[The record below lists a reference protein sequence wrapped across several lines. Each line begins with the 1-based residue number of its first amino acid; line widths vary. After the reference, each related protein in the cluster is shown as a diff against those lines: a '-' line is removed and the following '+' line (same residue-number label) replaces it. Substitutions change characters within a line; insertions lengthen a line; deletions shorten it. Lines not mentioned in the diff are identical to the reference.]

1 MVSFYQFFIISKI
14 SLVVLF
20 GCFSTKLAFAQKE
33 MEQSNLHDS
42 LEIEGKNL
50 LEKADNSFKTNYDSV
65 IVYAN
70 EAKEKFY
77 FIKDWENYVFS
88 INNISSA
95 YYYKRD
101 LEKFKS
107 QSVLAYS
114 VAKSNLPVNS
124 NQYVI
129 AINNLSGY
137 YTLTGNTEKAIKLLK
152 ITIKTLSES
161 HEKDNLILARLIENL
176 SSSFGIIGDYQTAL
190 SYAKK
195 ANDIRLNI
203 SKEHDNR
210 FVGNLL
216 LQVLHNKNLND
227 NRLALKLLLKSEA
240 ILEKENRIK
249 TQASGKVFVLAY
261 EHFADIYRI
270 KKDFNSMDYY
280 LEKLKAFYKNGQ
292 EFKKYRFYEILG
304 DSYIDRKDWT
314 KAIEFYKMLNMFFIE
329 WYGEKKKVG
338 ALAESY
344 QKLANAYNSANKHNK
359 ALEYIQPSFSAITS
373 NFEPINSFS
382 NPKIETLPKRTLT
395 LNILLT
401 KSDILYA
408 MWMESK
414 ENAEILQHAYDQYI
428 YLSEFIH
435 QLRFDLLSVKSKQLI
450 SEKIVSHFEKAIEIS
465 LVLYQQTND
474 PKHLEQAY
482 HFAEQNKAITLQESI
497 QENLAKGFG
506 GIPDTTLEIEK
517 DMRLEIAFYEKQI
530 YEEKLKGE
538 KTNEEHLKTFESTL
552 FDLKRDYER
561 LVEQLEK
568 EYPKYY
574 ELKYKT
580 ELPKV
585 AAIQAKL
592 SNGSALIEFFSGEET
607 IYAFVFT
614 KEQLEVIELPKAE
627 GLTDQIS
634 QFKDL
639 INNPPVNDRAQK
651 DFQDFTQM
659 GFDLFENILQKP
671 LSILPKSIQQLI
683 LIPDGELTYIPFEI
697 LLKDLTDK
705 ERVNYSLDNLSYLM
719 EDYQVSYSFSSKLW
733 LKNMGQLGGQA
744 KEPFLGFAPVFGQAI
759 ADARRDCSADELY
772 SLNCN
777 KEEINTVHD
786 MFGGH
791 IFTDL
796 AASKGNFEDQA
807 SNYQILHLATHA
819 CLDDENPMFNKIWL
833 SDDYVSNND
842 LYNLSLNA
850 DLAVLSACN
859 TGSGQLVKGEGVQ
872 SLARG
877 FLHAGCPSLVTSLW
891 SVDDCA
897 TSDIMIR
904 FYEHLKEGNTKNK
917 ALQLAK
923 LEYLKEADKLHQ
935 HPYYWSA
942 FIQIG
947 NPIALDFVGLNWTFI
962 FVGLGILIVLFFLLK
977 RKSKIEI

>member
-1 MVSFYQFFIISKI
+1 MKKLLIILSFLIIYQI
-14 SLVVLF
+14 SLN
-20 GCFSTKLAFAQKE
+20 SQKGL
-33 MEQSNLHDS
+33 N
-42 LEIEGKNL
+42 
-50 LEKADNSFKTNYDSV
+50 DN
-65 IVYAN
+65 
-70 EAKEKFY
+70 
-77 FIKDWENYVFS
+77 
-88 INNISSA
+88 
-95 YYYKRD
+95 
-101 LEKFKS
+101 
-107 QSVLAYS
+107 
-114 VAKSNLPVNS
+114 P
-124 NQYVI
+124 
-129 AINNLSGY
+129 
-137 YTLTGNTEKAIKLLK
+137 
-152 ITIKTLSES
+152 
-161 HEKDNLILARLIENL
+161 NL
-176 SSSFGIIGDYQTAL
+176 SSVGDLYINKVQNVFTSSLDSALIYSNKAISFFEEQKNWKKYVECLNYNSVIYYKKRDFDNFKRNIFHALKVSEKYLTPTADERIKSVNNLGGYYQLTNDLDKGIKLYQNIIESLGSSEDQQLLKALVYENLASLYGLKGDYQTA
-190 SYAKK
+190 
-195 ANDIRLNI
+195 IRHYDKGISIRRKFQEPSDFQAIYNPINKVRQLRKLNKFDEAFLILKDVEKILIENYNETEGAIGGLYI
-203 SKEHDNR
+203 SLYEE
-210 FVGNLL
+210 FAEIFNLQKDYENMDKYL
-216 LQVLHNKNLND
+216 NKLHIYHRGENKFHQHHLF
-227 NRLALKLLLKSEA
+227 E
-240 ILEKENRIK
+240 IK
-249 TQASGKVFVLAY
+249 
-261 EHFADIYRI
+261 
-270 KKDFNSMDYY
+270 
-280 LEKLKAFYKNGQ
+280 
-292 EFKKYRFYEILG
+292 G
-304 DSYIDRKDWT
+304 DSYLQKKDWEQAF
-314 KAIEFYKMLNMFFIE
+314 KQYSKSNKFLLA
-329 WYGEKKKVG
+329 WYGNKNKISVI
-338 ALAESY
+338 AESY
-344 QKLANAYNSANKHNK
+344 LRIANSQYKARYQKRALKNVQK
-359 ALEYIQPSFSAITS
+359 AFSYLV
-373 NFEPINSFS
+373 NSFDTS
-382 NPKIETLPKRTLT
+382 AYYHNPNPENLSKRELPLKLV
-395 LNILLT
+395 LT

>member
-1 MVSFYQFFIISKI
+1 MLFLFFIPSI
-14 SLVVLF
+14 
-20 GCFSTKLAFAQKE
+20 AQSHNHETLNK
-33 MEQSNLHDS
+33 DS
-42 LEIEGKNL
+42 LHEVARNL
-50 LEKADNSFKTNYDSV
+50 NKLGDEMYQINYDSS
-65 IVYAN
+65 IQYYIN
-70 EAKEKFY
+70 AKKIFENL
-77 FIKDWENYVFS
+77 KDWESYIKCSNS
-88 INNISSA
+88 LTSM
-95 YYYKRD
+95 YYLKRDYKRNKTSAFVTLD
-101 LEKFKS
+101 EAEKYLGKS
-107 QSVLAYS
+107 AE
-114 VAKSNLPVNS
+114 
-124 NQYVI
+124 QYII
-129 AINNLSGY
+129 ALNNLSGY
-137 YTLTGNTEKAIKLLK
+137 YKLTGNFKKAINLLNLGFSS
-152 ITIKTLSES
+152 IKSDFKEELLEAGFLY
-161 HEKDNLILARLIENL
+161 NLGSLYSLM
-176 SSSFGIIGDYQTAL
+176 GDYKTSLNYYNKAL
-190 SYAKK
+190 I
-195 ANDIRLNI
+195 IRLNSLSKENIRVIINKLSISNQLSKMNQYLESLIVLKECEEILVKNYNKKEGLIGKTFIKVYYNI
-203 SKEHDNR
+203 SKVYMEQRDYDNALNYMQKALP
-210 FVGNLL
+210 FYLKSNLYRKFEYYEQL
-216 LQVLHNKNLND
+216 GDLFLKSDQPLKGIEYYKKSNSFLSSWYKDEKGINVIAISYHKIAKIHLSHGAFKK
-227 NRLALKLLLKSEA
+227 ALK
-240 ILEKENRIK
+240 N
-249 TQASGKVFVLAY
+249 
-261 EHFADIYRI
+261 
-270 KKDFNSMDYY
+270 
-280 LEKLKAFYKNGQ
+280 
-292 EFKKYRFYEILG
+292 
-304 DSYIDRKDWT
+304 
-314 KAIEFYKMLNMFFIE
+314 
-329 WYGEKKKVG
+329 
-338 ALAESY
+338 
-344 QKLANAYNSANKHNK
+344 
-359 ALEYIQPSFSAITS
+359 IQSSFSSLTETF
-373 NFEPINSFS
+373 NTKNHFT
-382 NPKIETLPKRTLT
+382 NPSLTNIPKRTLT